1 MIEALAFDL
10 TKPPPAIVRPDA
22 YWMTRMGDVH
32 DRQKFLRLKSWQQ
45 AAVMM
50 ERDRIGPLID
60 GPIRVGQTRGTKTQ
74 RAELADVA
82 RWVGYQRHE
91 LLPIMPIQLE
101 KPNDL
106 PADHPPLKWPSIL
119 YAPGIFFGVPGGSV
133 QAISCDPWSI
143 YFNGTND
150 LTSTGH
156 WGDGSGDTKVFTSS
170 KWVRFEDGATRAIY
184 GSVGERV
191 MVERQSSGDKLYVRC
206 RNDSPAETYLW
217 TSAGDYDEAD
227 GWIHWLLSIDST
239 SASKADEH
247 MINGT
252 LDSTAATTFT
262 TDGLIALRAYNQF
275 VGSKE
280 GAAIMLGDLGELWF
294 YEGYLDASSNVGSFL
309 SGGLPVDLGAD
320 GSDPGVSPE
329 EYYTGDI
336 DNFIDNKGGE
346 GATCDLTDPGGG
358 AVVTTTSAC
367 MNVGD

>member
-106 PADHPPLKWPSIL
+106 PAGHPPLKWPSIL

-133 QAISCDPWSI
+133 QAISCDPWSV
-143 YFNGTND
+143 YFNGAND

-156 WGDGSGDTKVFTSS
+156 LGSGSGDSRRLTASI
-170 KWVRFEDGATRAIY
+170 WMRFEDGENRGLFSNA
-184 GSVGERV
+184 GERLRC
-191 MVERQSSGDKLYVRC
+191 ERRSSNNKLTVQLRTDAPVVSYF
-206 RNDSPAETYLW
+206 W
-217 TSAGDYDEAD
+217 QSAGDYDQAD
-227 GWIHWLLSIDST
+227 GWIHWMWGVQFSPRT
-239 SASKADEH
+239 ARH

-252 LDSTAATTFT
+252 RDSTVASTFT
-262 TDGLIALRAYNQF
+262 SGSNAGLRAYNIF
-275 VGSKE
+275 CGSKE
-280 GAAIMLGDLGELWF
+280 GSWFMLGDIGELWF
-294 YEGYLDASSNVGSFL
+294 YEGWLNPVSNVGSFL
-309 SGGLPVDLGAD
+309 SDGLPVDLGAR
-320 GSDPGVSPE
+320 GFNPGARPHQ
-329 EYYTGDI
+329 YYSGDI
-336 DNFIDNKGGE
+336 DEFIDNKGGE
-346 GATCDLTDPGGG
+346 GATCDLAVPGGG